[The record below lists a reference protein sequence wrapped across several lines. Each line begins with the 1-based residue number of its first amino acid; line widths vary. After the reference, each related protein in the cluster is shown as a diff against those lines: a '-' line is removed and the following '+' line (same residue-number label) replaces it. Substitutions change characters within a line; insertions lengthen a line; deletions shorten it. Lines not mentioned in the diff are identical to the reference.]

1 MPYFI
6 WSKAMNRCARN
17 KQSRPCGR
25 CGVRLM
31 IWLALLVV
39 LGLTGACKGGPDAEP
54 EAEVQHGPISP
65 AATNL
70 LTRAQMALSDGQDAM
85 ALHGVNEAI
94 RRAPHFHRAHLIRGQ
109 ILTRMDSLEEAR
121 AAFEMVRKIDPAYP
135 AIHFH
140 LGNNAVQRRQYD
152 EALDYYE
159 AEDSLTPDTL
169 LENKH
174 ALWMQMGNVY
184 RELGETDEARAAY
197 EKILAVDEGFDLA
210 YDAIGQ
216 LYQEEGDFD
225 SALEARKRALELNPE
240 NGGYAYHVG
249 ALLYQLGRPAEAIPY
264 LEQSRQK
271 LPWFYGSYYNL
282 GRSLIDL
289 GKTAEG
295 ERYLITADSLQGRQ
309 AQLGMAKASAE
320 THRTPRAWMA
330 YADMLYG
337 DERYEEALQAY
348 QAARAL
354 DPLNEAA
361 RDAIAEIQGRLS
373 RQD

>member
-1 MPYFI
+1 
-6 WSKAMNRCARN
+6 MNRCARN
-17 KQSRPCGR
+17 KQPWPCVR
-25 CGVRLM
+25 RGVRLV
-31 IWLALLVV
+31 IWLAFLVT
-39 LGLTGACKGGPDAEP
+39 LGLTGACKDGSDSPP
-54 EAEVQHGPISP
+54 VAEVQRGPIPP

-85 ALHGVNEAI
+85 ALRGVEEAI

-109 ILTRMDSLEEAR
+109 ILMRMDSLEEAR
-121 AAFEMVRKIDPAYP
+121 TAFEMVRKLDVAYP

-140 LGNNAVQRRQYD
+140 LGNNAVQRGQYD

-169 LENKH
+169 LENKR

-184 RELGETDEARAAY
+184 RELGETDEARTAY
-197 EKILAVDEGFDLA
+197 EKILAVDQEFDLA

-216 LYQEEGDFD
+216 LYQEDGDFD
-225 SALEARKRALELNPE
+225 SALEARKQALELNPE

-249 ALLYQLGRPAEAIPY
+249 ALLYQLGQPSEAIPY

-289 GKTAEG
+289 GQSAEG
-295 ERYLITADSLQGRQ
+295 ERYLIVADSLQERQ

-320 THRTPRAWMA
+320 AHRTPRAWMA

-337 DERYEEALQAY
+337 DERYGEALQAY
-348 QAARAL
+348 QVARAL
-354 DPLNEAA
+354 DPLSEAA
-361 RDAIAEIQGRLS
+361 RNAIAKTQMRLVPE
-373 RQD
+373 Q

>member
-1 MPYFI
+1 MWLPLLI
-6 WSKAMNRCARN
+6 V
-17 KQSRPCGR
+17 PG
-25 CGVRLM
+25 LM
-31 IWLALLVV
+31 
-39 LGLTGACKGGPDAEP
+39 GACKGGPDAEP
-54 EAEVQHGPISP
+54 EAEVQRGPIPP
-65 AATNL
+65 AATNV
-70 LTRAQMALSDGQDAM
+70 LTRAQMALSDGQDAL
-85 ALHGVNEAI
+85 ALRGVEEAI
-94 RRAPHFHRAHLIRGQ
+94 RRAPHFHRAHFIRGQ

-152 EALDYYE
+152 EALGYYE
-159 AEDSLTPDTL
+159 AEDLLTPDTL
-169 LENKH
+169 LENKR

-184 RELGETDEARAAY
+184 KELGETDEARAAY
-197 EKILAVDEGFDLA
+197 EKILVVDEGFDLA

-225 SALEARKRALELNPE
+225 SALEARMRALELKPK

-249 ALLYQLGRPAEAIPY
+249 ALLYHLGQPAEAIPY

-289 GKTAEG
+289 GKPAEG
-295 ERYLITADSLQGRQ
+295 ERYLITADSLQERQ
-309 AQLGMAKASAE
+309 AHLGMAKASAE
-320 THRTPRAWMA
+320 THRTPRTWMA

-361 RDAIAEIQGRLS
+361 RDAITKIQMRLEAEQRLI
-373 RQD
+373 